1 MDKAAAYNLT
11 EDFIEKLAGFVDDN
25 FIKKGTDISRLAFV
39 FEGKRPALFL
49 RRALLKRTGGSFF
62 SPAFFSIDEFVRYA
76 LLKKTPFEKMPNME
90 SWYMFYNLA
99 RDIAPEIL
107 KGREEFS
114 EFLPWAR
121 EISKF
126 IDTLDMEDIP
136 QDSLRDVQASAA
148 IGFDIPENINAS
160 LKNVI
165 ALRAAY
171 HNLLSKKNF
180 FPGGFIYLSAARL
193 IPEIKFDEFEKIL
206 FCGFFYMEKTE
217 QEIIKHLFK
226 RRKAVLL
233 FQGDGDK
240 WPVLKNTFESLN
252 CSIKPGRKNENNYDL
267 KLYAAFDQHSQVCAV
282 REILKKI
289 DKLDSTVIVL
299 PDSSSM
305 IPLVS
310 EIGKSFGDFNVSLGY
325 PLKRSSLYSL
335 FELIVSAQK
344 TKKAEKYYAKDYI
357 AALSQP
363 LVKNLK
369 LLPNSNATRVLAH
382 KIEEALLGMENTSI
396 SGRLFVT
403 LEEIESDTAL
413 YKLAAET
420 LRHMDIEVSV
430 DELQNILKELHL
442 LLFTLWEEISNFRDF
457 AESLGELLNT
467 LLRKSFIANYPLNL
481 KIAERMY
488 SIRDELYN
496 ASFSQEDFS
505 REDVFKIFRN
515 MLENEM
521 VAFSGSPLKGI
532 QILGMLET
540 RSLNF
545 ENVIIMD
552 ANESSLPKL
561 RLHDPLIPYEVK
573 LNLGLD
579 IIKNEEEIQRY
590 QFRRLISAAKE
601 VHLIYEENPQ
611 KEKSRFLEGLIWER
625 QQKKK
630 RFEVIPLTRL
640 SFSVNVLP
648 VKTAVKKTKDM
659 IEFLK
664 NRAYSASSLNTYIHC
679 PLRFY
684 YKYVLGLEEKEK
696 LPEDPESREIGT
708 FIHQLLDNVFA
719 GFIGRKPEI
728 DRKFRRGF
736 FKIFDERFKK
746 TFSRRMRSG
755 SFLLEE
761 VMRFKLERFLD
772 FEESSPERN
781 VGEILY
787 LERKFKEKLEFG
799 GVSFDFTYVVD
810 RVDRLQDGSVLILDY
825 KTGSDTQKPQRIALL
840 ENMEPERKSIK
851 ERLKSFQLPLYYY
864 FEKKK
869 YKEENLNAALY
880 SLRNPKLTYFPDKNS
895 DTDKTIEIC
904 LKAVDF
910 TLQEILDAE
919 KTFAA
924 DYENENNCRYCS
936 FKCMCR

>member
-1 MDKAAAYNLT
+1 MDKAITYNLN
-11 EDFIEKLAGFVDDN
+11 EDFIENLAGFVDDN
-25 FIKKGTDISRLAFV
+25 FIKKGADISRLAFV

-76 LLKKTPFEKMPNME
+76 LSKKTPFEKMPNME
-90 SWYMFYNLA
+90 SWYMFYNLVKN
-99 RDIAPEIL
+99 IAPEIL
-107 KGREEFS
+107 KGREKFS

-148 IGFDIPENINAS
+148 IGYDIPENINAM

-165 ALRAAY
+165 ALRNAY
-171 HNLLSKKNF
+171 HTLLPKKNS
-180 FPGGFIYLSAARL
+180 FPRGFIYLSAAKL
-193 IPEIKFDEFEKIL
+193 IPEVRFDEFEKIL

-217 QEIIKHLFK
+217 QEIVKHLFK
-226 RRKAVLL
+226 HRKAVLL
-233 FQGDGDK
+233 FQGDEDK
-240 WPVLKNTFESLN
+240 WPPLKNTFKSLN
-252 CSIKPGRKNENNYDL
+252 CSVKPGRKSENNYSL

-289 DKLDSTVIVL
+289 DKLDSTVVVL

-325 PLKRSSLYSL
+325 PLERSSLYSL
-335 FELIVSAQK
+335 FEFIVRAQK
-344 TKKAEKYYAKDYI
+344 TKRGEKYYAKDYI

-369 LLPNSNATRVLAH
+369 ILSNFNATRILVH
-382 KIEEALLGMENTSI
+382 KIEEALLGMENTSV
-396 SGRLFVT
+396 SGRLFVKP
-403 LEEIESDTAL
+403 EEIESDTAL

-420 LRHMDIEVSV
+420 LRHMDIETSV
-430 DELQNILKELHL
+430 DELEHILKEIHL
-442 LLFTLWEEISNFRDF
+442 LLFTLWEEISNFRNF
-457 AESLGELLNT
+457 AESLGKLLDI
-467 LLRKSFIANYPLNL
+467 LVRKSFMENYPLNL

-496 ASFSQEDFS
+496 ASFSREDFS

-521 VAFSGSPLKGI
+521 VAFAGSPLKGI

-552 ANESSLPKL
+552 ANESILPKL
-561 RLHDPLIPYEVK
+561 RLHDPLIPYDVK
-573 LNLGLD
+573 LNLGMD

-630 RFEVIPLTRL
+630 SFEVIPLTRL

-648 VKTAVKKTKDM
+648 VKTAVKKTKEM
-659 IEFLK
+659 IKFLK
-664 NRAYSASSLNTYIHC
+664 NRIYSASSLNTYIHC

-696 LPEDPESREIGT
+696 LPEEPEGREIGI

-719 GFIGRKPEI
+719 GFIGEKPEI
-728 DRKFRRGF
+728 NQKFRRSF

-772 FEESSPERN
+772 FEENSPERN
-781 VGEILY
+781 VKEILY

-799 GVSFDFTYVVD
+799 ALSFDFTYVVD
-810 RVDRLQDGSVLILDY
+810 RVDKLQDGSVLILDY
-825 KTGSDTQKPQRIALL
+825 KTGIDTQKPQRTALL
-840 ENMEPERKSIK
+840 ENMEAGRKSIK

-880 SLRNPKLTYFPDKNS
+880 SLRSPKLTYFPDKNS

-904 LKAVDF
+904 LKALGF

-924 DYENENNCRYCS
+924 DYENENNCRYCA